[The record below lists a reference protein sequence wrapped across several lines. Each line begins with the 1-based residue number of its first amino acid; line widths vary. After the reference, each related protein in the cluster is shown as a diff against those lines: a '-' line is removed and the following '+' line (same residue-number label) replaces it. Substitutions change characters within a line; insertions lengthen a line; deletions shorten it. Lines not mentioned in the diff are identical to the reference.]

1 MRPFRFSGKT
11 ASRTKITSRLH
22 HYRREFGRT
31 FAFDRSPWLTLFSAT
46 DQPRSLAPTDEPEGS
61 AGREGSF
68 PMAIHSRDRISR
80 HRKRAR
86 KRILGAVFVLVGI
99 LLWGVAA
106 TMHLNPESLDYL
118 GIAPGGAAVVAGIIL
133 FATTL

>member
-1 MRPFRFSGKT
+1 M
-11 ASRTKITSRLH
+11 SRVISFGPTG
-22 HYRREFGRT
+22 RRR
-31 FAFDRSPWLTLFSAT
+31 
-46 DQPRSLAPTDEPEGS
+46 S

-68 PMAIHSRDRISR
+68 PMAIRGRDRISR

-86 KRILGAVFVLVGI
+86 KRILAVFVLVGI

-106 TMHLNPESLDYL
+106 AVNVKPESLDYA
-118 GIAPGGAAVVAGIIL
+118 GITLGGAAVVAGIIL